1 MSEAE
6 VLIKE
11 LSKLKKKRTGHR
23 NMVFKRLERKFSDI
37 ISPGID
43 KISEQECLQLVT
55 VLETLREKER
65 VLKELDERIIMEV
78 YYRSCR

>member
-23 NMVFKRLERKFSDI
+23 NVIFKRLERKFSDI

-43 KISEQECLQLVT
+43 KISEEECLQF
-55 VLETLREKER
+55 
-65 VLKELDERIIMEV
+65 
-78 YYRSCR
+78 